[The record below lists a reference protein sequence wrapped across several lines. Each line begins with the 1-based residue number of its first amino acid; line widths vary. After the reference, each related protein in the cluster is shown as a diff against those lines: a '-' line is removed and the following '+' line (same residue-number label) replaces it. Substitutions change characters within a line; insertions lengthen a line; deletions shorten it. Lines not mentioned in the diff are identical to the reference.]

1 MIASKVVSNALLFDW
16 GNTLMMDFGH
26 EQGKMKD
33 WPCVEACPF
42 ALETLQILAKRYP
55 IYIATSAQDSN
66 ESEIREAFKRVGLDV
81 FISGYFC
88 YDNLGLSKG
97 TKPFYQAIA
106 KKLDCAPH
114 TLTMIGDNYEKD
126 IASALES
133 GLNAIWLN
141 HSGSRGVKYVDSI
154 SSLNELP
161 ELLQKWVS

>member
-1 MIASKVVSNALLFDW
+1 MMASKNITSALLFDW
-16 GNTLMMDFGH
+16 GDTLMVDFSH

-33 WPCVEACPF
+33 WPYVEACPF
-42 ALETLQILAKRYP
+42 ALETLEILAKTHS

-66 ESEIREAFKRVGLDV
+66 EAEIREAFKRVGLDV

-88 YDNLGLSKG
+88 FDNLGCNKG
-97 TKPFYQAIA
+97 TKPFYQTIA
-106 KKLDCAPH
+106 QKLHCAPH
-114 TLTMIGDNYEKD
+114 TLTMIGDNFQKD

-141 HSGSRGVKYVDSI
+141 HSGLPVVEGVVSI

-161 ELLQKWVS
+161 DLL